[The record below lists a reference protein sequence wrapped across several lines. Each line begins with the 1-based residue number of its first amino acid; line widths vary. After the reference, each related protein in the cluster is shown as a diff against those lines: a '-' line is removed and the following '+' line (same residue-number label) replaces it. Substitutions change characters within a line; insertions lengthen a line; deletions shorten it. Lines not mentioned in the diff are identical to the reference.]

1 MTLGTEQQ
9 EAIDKIMKW
18 LNDKTKTSFS
28 LVGPAG
34 SGKSSL
40 ISKLIPKLIGRS
52 KMYVLCAPT
61 HKAALVMRN
70 YCGVEA
76 ITLHSLLALSPNL
89 NIEKFDITKLLFEVT
104 RKPNQIPPHGL
115 VICDE
120 ASMIN
125 DDLFDL
131 IIQKCKSLKSKILF
145 ISDKAQ
151 LLPVESTKYSKVY
164 TNSDESFTL
173 TKIYRQSEDN
183 CLMPVLSEL
192 RTKELSNIENAT
204 SKDGNITLYTDIK
217 EYCKKCAELFIKAIE
232 DKNIL
237 YVKACAFTNKR
248 VSNYNKIIQR
258 YIWNDT
264 ELYHVGDILTAYT
277 NGTCGHTIKNG
288 KSVNNIP
295 FQYYNGMDYII
306 TNIVKGSKRIPVYE
320 QEVPGYYLTLYDS
333 YYKEYGEIFIITDK
347 KYIDEVSY
355 YLEDV
360 RLKAVKYRNCWPSYY
375 RMRDSYCVN
384 NYSFID
390 NRCIAKKNF
399 DLGYCSTVHK
409 LQGSNVD
416 NICIDLPN
424 LLECK
429 DKLIRRQLEYVAF
442 SRTRHN
448 AFVLTNV

>member
-9 EAIDKIMKW
+9 EAVNKILKW
-18 LNDKTKTSFS
+18 LRVKSKISFS
-28 LVGPAG
+28 LVGAAG
-34 SGKSSL
+34 TGKSFLVSQL
-40 ISKLIPKLIGRS
+40 LFKLNKN
-52 KMYVLCAPT
+52 YVLCAPT

-76 ITLHSLLALSPNL
+76 ITLHSLLSLSPNL

-104 RKPNQIPPHGL
+104 KKPNQIPAHGL

-131 IIQKCKSLKSKILF
+131 IIQKCKALHTKILF
-145 ISDKAQ
+145 VSDKAQ

-183 CLMPVLSEL
+183 CLMPILSEL

-217 EYCKKCAELFIKAIE
+217 DYCKICAELFTKAIK

-248 VSNYNKIIQR
+248 VFNYNKIIQR

-264 ELYHVGDILTAYT
+264 ELYHKIGRAHV
-277 NGTCGHTIKNG
+277 
-288 KSVNNIP
+288 
-295 FQYYNGMDYII
+295 
-306 TNIVKGSKRIPVYE
+306 
-320 QEVPGYYLTLYDS
+320 
-333 YYKEYGEIFIITDK
+333 
-347 KYIDEVSY
+347 
-355 YLEDV
+355 
-360 RLKAVKYRNCWPSYY
+360 
-375 RMRDSYCVN
+375 
-384 NYSFID
+384 
-390 NRCIAKKNF
+390 
-399 DLGYCSTVHK
+399 
-409 LQGSNVD
+409 
-416 NICIDLPN
+416 
-424 LLECK
+424 
-429 DKLIRRQLEYVAF
+429 
-442 SRTRHN
+442 
-448 AFVLTNV
+448 

>member
-40 ISKLIPKLIGRS
+40 ISQLLPKLTGRS

-70 YCGVEA
+70 YCEVEA

-104 RKPNQIPPHGL
+104 GKPNQIPPHGL

-131 IIQKCKSLKSKILF
+131 IIQKCKALHAKILF
-145 ISDKAQ
+145 VSDKAQ

-183 CLMPVLSEL
+183 CLMPILSEL

-217 EYCKKCAELFIKAIE
+217 EYCKICADLFTKAIK

-248 VSNYNKIIQR
+248 VFNYNKIIQR

-277 NGTCGHTIKNG
+277 NGSCGHIIENG

-306 TNIVKGSKRIPVYE
+306 TNIVKGSKHIPVYE
-320 QEVPGYYLTLYDS
+320 QEVPGYYLALYDS
-333 YYKEYGEIFIITDK
+333 YYKKYGEIFIITDK

-360 RLKAVKYRNCWPSYY
+360 RLKAVKHRDCWPAYY
-375 RMRDSYCVN
+375 RMRDSYCIN
-384 NYSFID
+384 NYSFMD

-409 LQGSNVD
+409 L
-416 NICIDLPN
+416 
-424 LLECK
+424 
-429 DKLIRRQLEYVAF
+429 
-442 SRTRHN
+442 
-448 AFVLTNV
+448 